1 MAQAAITKRISFN
14 EWPKIR
20 DLLGLRIAGAIIDEK
35 GMPTIVIDGPRE
47 SLIMLG
53 FNNMYK
59 PRNDNKLAL
68 VLADLINQVEQDYG
82 TPKRASL
89 RGGLRVDAIH
99 GKDDIL
105 RMQISRKGK
114 SPSQKEWE
122 TVLKHLPIELT
133 SPKEPEKIEH
143 QGFVYL
149 RAELHR

>member
-1 MAQAAITKRISFN
+1 
-14 EWPKIR
+14 
-20 DLLGLRIAGAIIDEK
+20 
-35 GMPTIVIDGPRE
+35 
-47 SLIMLG
+47 
-53 FNNMYK
+53 MYK